1 MRDSAFCAGVAAEVW
16 LDEHDDGV
24 LKLSHYHY
32 KIMIENGSE
41 DDGEGVFQRAYR
53 YSRLF

>member
-41 DDGEGVFQRAYR
+41 DDG
-53 YSRLF
+53 